1 MKIQKELSK
10 ISKDLEK
17 MSRRIQKLTSSIP
30 KEKSKVKN
38 ASMLKPVGPLKGK
51 KTGTQKVLG
60 MIGKSKK
67 GIDAQTLIKKTG
79 FEDKKIRNIIF
90 KAQKEGKIERV
101 GRGVYKSSKRSF

>member
-1 MKIQKELSK
+1 MKIQKELAK

-17 MSRRIQKLTSSIP
+17 MSRRIKKLTASIP
-30 KEKSKVKN
+30 KAKGRSKKV
-38 ASMLKPVGPLKGK
+38 SMPKPVAGKKGK
-51 KTGTQKVLG
+51 KSGTQTVLD
-60 MIGKSKK
+60 MVRKSKK

-101 GRGVYKSSKRSF
+101 GRGVYKISK

>member
-30 KEKSKVKN
+30 KTKGRAQKAGMPKSVAPN
-38 ASMLKPVGPLKGK
+38 KGK
-51 KTGTQKVLG
+51 KTGTQTVMD
-60 MIGKSKK
+60 MIRKSKK
-67 GIDAQTLIKKTG
+67 GIGTGALIKKTG
-79 FEDKKIRNIIF
+79 FDDKKIHNIIF

-101 GRGVYKSSKRSF
+101 GRGVYKMSN